1 MPAPVEGL
9 MSPNRA
15 LHYFNLFRMVSV
27 LILLIM
33 TQWVT
38 ASLTPNLPLGGW
50 VWLYAALITLA
61 MLLPRLRLPL
71 HWTLTLTLT
80 GDILLLV
87 TFMQHY
93 GGVQS
98 GFGMMLLP
106 FLAVAGMLV
115 SRRIAAFYA
124 SLATLAVF
132 GSVLWGSRGH
142 GLDTRELYQAAMLAI
157 ACFVTAGITSLL
169 GSKARASERLVA
181 ARSRELASL
190 NRLNALVLQA
200 LREAVVVVDENSLVQ
215 HYNSR
220 AERVFGRIQR
230 ESVLPEL
237 EAILRRWRQQG
248 CPSHAQTLDINV
260 RGQQLLGRM
269 LPLAVGEV
277 RLVVIFLQNVADLAA
292 EAQRIKLTALGR
304 LTANIAHEI
313 RNPLAAISQAAEL
326 LGEDASD
333 EGSRRL
339 AAMVHANSR
348 RINHL
353 VEEVLQLNRRDRVK
367 AEQITLGGFLT
378 ALVDDFLLANPQ
390 AAGSIATRILVEQT
404 VRFDRGHLQQILTN
418 LISNG
423 WRYSS
428 RAPGAVSIEVDAEAI
443 RVRDDGPG
451 VGEPAQSRLFE
462 PFYTTES
469 TGTGLGLYIA
479 RELAEA
485 NGAELNYQG
494 PGGCFVL
501 TLPKSA

>member
-1 MPAPVEGL
+1 MQTPVAPPLSTARV
-9 MSPNRA
+9 
-15 LHYFNLFRMVSV
+15 LHYFNLFRLVSV
-27 LILLIM
+27 AVLLIM
-33 TQWVT
+33 TQW
-38 ASLTPNLPLGGW
+38 ASPMLVPSRGVGGW
-50 VWLYAALITLA
+50 IWLYAGLITVA
-61 MLLPRLRLPL
+61 VLLPRLRLPL
-71 HWTLTLTLT
+71 TWALTLTLC

-87 TFMQHY
+87 IFMQHY

-98 GFGMMLLP
+98 GFGMLLLP

-115 SRRIAAFYA
+115 SPRIAAFYA
-124 SLATLAVF
+124 ALATLAVF
-132 GSVLWGSRGH
+132 GSVLWSAAGV
-142 GLDTRELYQAAMLAI
+142 LPARELFQAAMLAT
-157 ACFVTAGITSLL
+157 AGFVTAAVTSLL
-169 GSKARASERLVA
+169 GSKARASEQLAA
-181 ARSRELASL
+181 ARSSELASL

-200 LREAVVVVDENSLVQ
+200 LREAVVVLDESGQVQ
-215 HYNSR
+215 HFNSR
-220 AERVFGRIQR
+220 AERVFGRVQR
-230 ESVLPEL
+230 AATLPEL
-237 EAILRRWRQQG
+237 EPVLRRWRQQG
-248 CPSHAQTLDINV
+248 CPAHAQTLDMNV

-326 LGEDASD
+326 LGEDAAD

-367 AEQITLGGFLT
+367 PEQIALRPFLL
-378 ALVDDFLLANPQ
+378 ALVDNFLLANPS
-390 AAGSIATRILVEQT
+390 AVGGIATRIPQDLP

-418 LISNG
+418 LVSNG

-428 RAPGAVSIEVDAEAI
+428 QAPGAVSIEVDAESI

-451 VGEPAQSRLFE
+451 VDEQAQSRLFE

-501 TLPKSA
+501 TLPKQA